1 MKKHEAKFDKAVA
14 FRNLQQT
21 NLNHVADKM
30 LKVQKTKSN
39 TEWASQNKKC
49 LPNMRN
55 HSILQ
60 VSSTRQNSTNVW
72 HMARQFIEVYKKR
85 N

>member
-30 LKVQKTKSN
+30 FKVQKQKVILSGHHKIKMSSQYEKSQHF
-39 TEWASQNKKC
+39 ASIKYSAKQYQRVTYGKTI
-49 LPNMRN
+49 
-55 HSILQ
+55 H
-60 VSSTRQNSTNVW
+60 
-72 HMARQFIEVYKKR
+72 
-85 N
+85 